1 MAGAGGGLIFA
12 RALAEHGNLVRS
24 NSTSSTSSQGGAF
37 SVSRAGTPAASTARR
52 LNASS
57 GRTCGTSSG
66 NSLVTIDS
74 KTKRKRSE
82 VSVSA
87 NLEFE
92 EWNAEVV
99 SKSKYAPGSGKT
111 WR

>member
-1 MAGAGGGLIFA
+1 
-12 RALAEHGNLVRS
+12 
-24 NSTSSTSSQGGAF
+24 
-37 SVSRAGTPAASTARR
+37 
-52 LNASS
+52 
-57 GRTCGTSSG
+57 
-66 NSLVTIDS
+66 LVTIDS

-82 VSVSA
+82 VSVA
-87 NLEFE
+87 VAADLEFE